1 MGFCDA
7 WVNIV
12 MCCVSS
18 VQFSVHLNGQP
29 GKSFKPLRGLRQ
41 GDPLSPYLFLIVS
54 EVISRLLK
62 RATDIQFLDGIQINA
77 NCHRLTHLL
86 FTDDT
91 LVFLKATP
99 DNCRNLSSLLKAYYK
114 ASGQQVSLQKSTVYF
129 SANTSVAL
137 AHELSGILEMT
148 VVEDP
153 GTYLGVP
160 TMWGR
165 LKRDALAFI
174 KERVLA
180 KILGWKQQFLS
191 QVSSIFNGRSI
202 PTDGGEINKTR
213 VVASIID
220 TERRTWSEDEIRDL
234 FSESAGAAISRIHI
248 GDSCSPDHLFWP
260 ASKTNAYSVKLG
272 YWWLRNSIPVMRLD
286 HPSTSH
292 SILPQEWAGIWKLW
306 VPPKVKFFLWR
317 CVRGAIATR
326 ENLFKRMSAE
336 NPCCLICLLHSESVE
351 HMLLLCPWVQ
361 PVWFGGPL
369 CIRIIGASISSFDDW
384 LSHLF
389 SLQLGS
395 SESKSSTWEAFADAN
410 SRIHGLAPS
419 PRNNHLCEVSWSPP
433 PPSVLKINVD
443 VSWRHGASSAW
454 VGLVIHD
461 SSRRCL
467 EVRMMKVLASS
478 AAMAESLVVLEGRL
492 LAKGLNFPRVVI
504 ESDSKLVTSCL
515 QDCSSSCAWE
525 LFPIQ
530 DRVFGWLGRLSKLA
544 PGLGFQDQQTVR
556 RTSL

>member
-1 MGFCDA
+1 
-7 WVNIV
+7 
-12 MCCVSS
+12 
-18 VQFSVHLNGQP
+18 
-29 GKSFKPLRGLRQ
+29 
-41 GDPLSPYLFLIVS
+41 
-54 EVISRLLK
+54 
-62 RATDIQFLDGIQINA
+62 
-77 NCHRLTHLL
+77 
-86 FTDDT
+86 
-91 LVFLKATP
+91 
-99 DNCRNLSSLLKAYYK
+99 
-114 ASGQQVSLQKSTVYF
+114 
-129 SANTSVAL
+129 
-137 AHELSGILEMT
+137 MT

-191 QVSSIFNGRSI
+191 QCWRLLHELESLWVKVLKDRYFPQDSFFTAKRGGRASWVWSSLLEGWDLIIHGSRWQVSSIFNGRSI

-272 YWWLRNSIPVMRLD
+272 YWWLRNSIP
-286 HPSTSH
+286 
-292 SILPQEWAGIWKLW
+292 
-306 VPPKVKFFLWR
+306 
-317 CVRGAIATR
+317 
-326 ENLFKRMSAE
+326 
-336 NPCCLICLLHSESVE
+336 
-351 HMLLLCPWVQ
+351 
-361 PVWFGGPL
+361 
-369 CIRIIGASISSFDDW
+369 
-384 LSHLF
+384 
-389 SLQLGS
+389 LGS